1 MRPFRVF
8 LAAALWLLAGGS
20 LVGCSTVHYPIN
32 AALPA
37 VSPTTGYRMQN
48 VFSEPG
54 REELLVVLTFSG
66 GGARAAA
73 LAYGALEELAR
84 HPIEWRGERKRLIDE
99 VDLVYGVSG
108 GAITAAYWGLAG
120 DRLFTEFEPR
130 FLARDLQSQ
139 LLDGLASASN
149 LWRLGSP
156 RFGRGELLAE
166 QLDDALFQGATF
178 ADLAARKGGPF
189 VVVSAADLS
198 SGARF
203 DFTQDYFDL
212 LCSDLGRFP
221 VARAVAASSAVPVVF
236 APITLWNHAG
246 TCGYAPPRFMAD
258 LADTQHPRHLGES
271 RKQQRAREMLSYLD
285 TKEKPYVHLVDG
297 GVADNLAL
305 RGLLEAEEF
314 ASEGDPS
321 VQPATPPKIRK
332 VLFLVVDAGTDP
344 TTQVGKS
351 ADVPRLGDIV
361 NALADIPIQRFSA
374 ETRLLLQA
382 AFERWRTQATIAGQP
397 QDDLQLYMVEVSLRA
412 VADAPRRRAMMA
424 LPTTLFLPGADV
436 RALRD
441 VAGRLIRES
450 PDFQRLMKAIESRRS
465 ASGAPRHG
473 PDVLRPE
480 TSNLPIP
487 SP

>member
-1 MRPFRVF
+1 
-8 LAAALWLLAGGS
+8 
-20 LVGCSTVHYPIN
+20 
-32 AALPA
+32 
-37 VSPTTGYRMQN
+37 
-48 VFSEPG
+48 
-54 REELLVVLTFSG
+54 
-66 GGARAAA
+66 
-73 LAYGALEELAR
+73 
-84 HPIEWRGERKRLIDE
+84 
-99 VDLVYGVSG
+99 
-108 GAITAAYWGLAG
+108 
-120 DRLFTEFEPR
+120 
-130 FLARDLQSQ
+130 
-139 LLDGLASASN
+139 
-149 LWRLGSP
+149 
-156 RFGRGELLAE
+156 
-166 QLDDALFQGATF
+166 
-178 ADLAARKGGPF
+178 
-189 VVVSAADLS
+189 
-198 SGARF
+198 
-203 DFTQDYFDL
+203 
-212 LCSDLGRFP
+212 
-221 VARAVAASSAVPVVF
+221 
-236 APITLWNHAG
+236 
-246 TCGYAPPRFMAD
+246 
-258 LADTQHPRHLGES
+258 
-271 RKQQRAREMLSYLD
+271 MLSYLD

-480 TSNLPIP
+480 ISNLPIP